1 MANAAG
7 MNKGAIPPATDK
19 PADND
24 QARPKPSR
32 PPGDAIEWARKGP

>member
-1 MANAAG
+1 MATAAG
-7 MNKGAIPPATDK
+7 TIKGVMPPAADK
-19 PADND
+19 PADSG